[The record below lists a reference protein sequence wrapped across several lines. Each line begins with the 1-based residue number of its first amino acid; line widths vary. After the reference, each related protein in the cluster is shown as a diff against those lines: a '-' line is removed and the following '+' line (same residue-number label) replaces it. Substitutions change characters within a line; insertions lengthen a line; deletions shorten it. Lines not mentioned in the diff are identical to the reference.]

1 MNNIKL
7 LVITFVVIEI
17 FVSIFILRDLNRR
30 IDVEI
35 ASRVNTI
42 TTQKEIIYNNVVND
56 ALSKFQILYTNQAFC
71 EDIKEINSLTG
82 KERENATFYISK

>member
-42 TTQKEIIYNNVVND
+42 TTQK
-56 ALSKFQILYTNQAFC
+56 
-71 EDIKEINSLTG
+71 
-82 KERENATFYISK
+82 

>member
-42 TTQKEIIYNNVVND
+42 TTQKEIIYNNV
-56 ALSKFQILYTNQAFC
+56 AKIL
-71 EDIKEINSLTG
+71 K
-82 KERENATFYISK
+82 K

>member
-35 ASRVNTI
+35 GA
-42 TTQKEIIYNNVVND
+42 IIVFSD
-56 ALSKFQILYTNQAFC
+56 AKHLEEKML
-71 EDIKEINSLTG
+71 K
-82 KERENATFYISK
+82 

>member
-56 ALSKFQILYTNQAFC
+56 ALSKFQILYTNQ
-71 EDIKEINSLTG
+71 DRKSVV
-82 KERENATFYISK
+82 

>member
-7 LVITFVVIEI
+7 LVIIFVIIEV

-30 IDVEI
+30 IDTEI
-35 ASRVNTI
+35 ASKVNTI

-56 ALSKFQILYTNQAFC
+56 ALSKFQILYTNQNFFK
-71 EDIKEINSLTG
+71 DIN
-82 KERENATFYISK
+82 